1 MKLETAIYGEVNNGH
16 ALREASGDADFA
28 RSISGRF
35 DLPSNPPPGVVWSPA
50 ISGFPAQGRYVLAR
64 TFLDTNAPRGNM
76 VIAHALFAKL
86 DEMQDFRS
94 LGRLIARL
102 APRADQ
108 IPDPSSFELD
118 DGDDITVAPEL
129 QQFAALLA
137 DSRKMPIVRLG
148 ADGIEELI
156 SSLWRNLWPSMRRAF
171 AFRLSFAPEDLV
183 ENPIPALIYT
193 PSSLAVRWRGYPIL
207 GHATQLDDAA
217 GKILSG
223 EEDSAPIMQFATS
236 IGHVDTTLSSFTR
249 LVQAQALVSSEAG
262 FDALAA
268 GMRLI
273 NLLSPDPDKGKSA
286 KAELVR
292 SLAEAISSASAE
304 QVMLLR
310 NLSLSGFASL
320 QPVWRAIA
328 TWMSAQFVEGGGQ
341 AGALLPL
348 VAASYDAKEA
358 ISDWRSAI
366 KGGGLKLAARR
377 PRIFAAAFWKWLLQ
391 SPDVLAASLELTPAD
406 RKMEASLLAEV
417 PKQIRFQPADLLDA
431 LVNRGWL
438 TLHGAA
444 LAASISPI
452 EAVRAQLR
460 VDNDP
465 LFTGGLKA
473 ALARAK
479 PAERVSIAMA
489 SDDGR
494 LDSIAGAE
502 IASNHQLA
510 KMLNFALVPTQRVW
524 AAALEAD
531 PKSWQ
536 APVDP
541 YAARRAILDSLL
553 AGSPIFGPI
562 VAAFARTPLADLS
575 GYGGRSDLWARLDTP
590 DPFLDATAEGWL
602 TRAATGNA
610 DALDPRLELV
620 VLKSHHLDPWFAS
633 GWAEALN
640 VVASLENLAEDRA
653 VRWFNDQAIKT
664 PGPNHQ
670 QAQLLGNI
678 ILARNWST
686 LLYRVRDYA
695 HRHNE
700 LQATLRVCASM
711 FPAWSRWLMGLS
723 PISVDEKW
731 DSFSGIAAD
740 LYPSGPDQRDLWE
753 RAGGSNSDLLSHST
767 GGDNWRHALRIV
779 RRGAG
784 PVASTLLAEMQ
795 KDFKGNPDLRF
806 IAADADVAA
815 SHRGSQR

>member
-16 ALREASGDADFA
+16 ALREASSDADFA

-35 DLPSNPPPGVVWSPA
+35 DLPSNPPPGVAWSPA

-86 DEMQDFRS
+86 DDMQDFRS
-94 LGRLIARL
+94 LGRLIAKL

-108 IPDPSSFELD
+108 IPGPSSFELD
-118 DGDDITVAPEL
+118 DEDDITVAPEL
-129 QQFAALLA
+129 QQFAAHLV

-148 ADGIEELI
+148 ANGIEELV

-217 GKILSG
+217 GKILCG
-223 EEDSAPIMQFATS
+223 EEDSAPIMQFAIS

-249 LVQAQALVSSEAG
+249 LVQAQALMSPEAG

-286 KAELVR
+286 KAEFVR

-328 TWMSAQFVEGGGQ
+328 TWMSAQLVEGGGQ
-341 AGALLPL
+341 AGALLPV

-366 KGGGLKLAARR
+366 KEGGLKLAGRR
-377 PRIFAAAFWKWLLQ
+377 PRIFAAAFWGWLLQ
-391 SPDVLAASLELTPAD
+391 SSDALAASLELTPTD
-406 RKMEASLLAEV
+406 RKTEASLLAEV

-431 LVNRGWL
+431 LVRRGWL
-438 TLHGAA
+438 ALHGAT
-444 LAASISPI
+444 LAASISPV
-452 EAVRAQLR
+452 EAVRAQLK
-460 VDNDP
+460 VDKDP
-465 LFTGGLKA
+465 LFTDGLEA

-479 PAERVSIAMA
+479 PAERVSIAAA

-502 IASNHQLA
+502 IVSNHQLA
-510 KMLNFALVPTQRVW
+510 KMLNFALVPAQRIW
-524 AAALEAD
+524 TAALEAD
-531 PKSWQ
+531 PTSWQ

-541 YAARRAILDSLL
+541 HAARRAILDAFL

-562 VAAFARTPLADLS
+562 IAAFARTPLADLS
-575 GYGGRSDLWARLDTP
+575 GYGRRSDLWARLDTP

-602 TRAATGNA
+602 TRAATGSA

-620 VLKSHHLDPWFAS
+620 VLQSHHLDPYFSNNW
-633 GWAEALN
+633 GDVLN
-640 VVASLENLAEDRA
+640 VVALLESLPESRVL
-653 VRWFNDQAIKT
+653 RWFNDHVVRT
-664 PGPNHQ
+664 SGPTHQ
-670 QAQLLGNI
+670 QAERLGHI

-686 LLYRVRDYA
+686 LLRRVRDCVHS
-695 HRHNE
+695 HRE

-711 FPAWSRWLMGLS
+711 FSAFSQWMLGLS
-723 PISVDEKW
+723 TITLDEKW
-731 DSFSGIAAD
+731 GSFAVIAAD

-767 GGDNWRHALRIV
+767 GADNWRHALRIV
-779 RRGAG
+779 QRGAG
-784 PVASTLLAEMQ
+784 PVASKLLAEMQ

-806 IAADADVAA
+806 IAEDGDIAA
-815 SHRGSQR
+815 SHRSSRG